1 MFDTEASTSLYS
13 NATTLHGPLQHHR
26 HQHFASRTASRR
38 SHGVG
43 TNWAGYAAGSVRA
56 NVTQHLNRAS
66 GRQRRPVADSVGQPQ
81 LLLTRSHTVAVASE
95 GALCIGRLRW
105 ADALLLVT
113 VVI

>member
-1 MFDTEASTSLYS
+1 M
-13 NATTLHGPLQHHR
+13 
-26 HQHFASRTASRR
+26 
-38 SHGVG
+38 
-43 TNWAGYAAGSVRA
+43 
-56 NVTQHLNRAS
+56 TQHLNRAS